1 MKEYIVR
8 APQTDRLK
16 ISVPTQLDEL
26 NDPSGSLLVSHATG
40 QTTGSTN
47 VEPFAIQP
55 LTLDTYGELVGS
67 APSSGKI
74 AVSVAGWFLAIA
86 TMQWGFG
93 GSSPMIDRSI
103 HIYVNGASVGELR
116 MNGPIDAPH
125 SDQFSLMFRLAAGD
139 IVQAYAQNYGGTL
152 ITVDASRLQLARLA
166 P

>member
-40 QTTGSTN
+40 STTGSTA

-55 LTLDTYGELVGS
+55 LNLDTYGELVGAS
-67 APSSGKI
+67 SDSGKI
-74 AVSVAGWFLAIA
+74 AVSVAGWFLIIA
-86 TMQWGFG
+86 TAQWGVG
-93 GSSPMIDRSI
+93 GSSPVTERGI
-103 HIYVNGASVGELR
+103 HIYVNGSSVSELR
-116 MNGPIDAPH
+116 MNGPIDSMH

-139 IVQAYAQNYGGTL
+139 IVQVYAKNYTGALFAVET
-152 ITVDASRLQLARLA
+152 SRLQLARLA